1 MGWVK
6 RRPSPVIRVGLY
18 RLNVFWSSTSRNVPR
33 TGSSLRS
40 RHSPSSLSIHTGNRR
55 TGSRGIRTPYSPR
68 RLFRRSEGLRY
79 FPCRRRRTSTNSRP
93 KFPPRRERFDD
104 SERCFAAR
112 HPPLLHWLMRM
123 LRSPVTAIS
132 RQPPVPVPLCFA
144 GFASNPAWH
153 ASFRFLP
160 YFRGSFSLNRDRM
173 SQGILRGGMGR
184 KQATEGIWNYT
195 FCLCQFKSGDVRPNI
210 VSGLDLT
217 CRTAWKLLRTEA
229 EPRAARPLAAI
240 LAADIVALT
249 VRM

>member
-160 YFRGSFSLNRDRM
+160 YFRGQLFAQSRSYEPRYFTGWYGSQASDGRDLELHVLFM
-173 SQGILRGGMGR
+173 SIQKRR
-184 KQATEGIWNYT
+184 RAPEY
-195 FCLCQFKSGDVRPNI
+195 C
-210 VSGLDLT
+210 
-217 CRTAWKLLRTEA
+217 LRTGFDMSDSMET
-229 EPRAARPLAAI
+229 PSNRG
-240 LAADIVALT
+240 
-249 VRM
+249 